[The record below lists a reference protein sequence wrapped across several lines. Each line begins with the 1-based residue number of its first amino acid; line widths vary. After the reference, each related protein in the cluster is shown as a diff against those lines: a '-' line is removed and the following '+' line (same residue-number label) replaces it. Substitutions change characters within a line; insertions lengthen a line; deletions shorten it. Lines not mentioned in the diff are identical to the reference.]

1 MLLLLERKNK
11 FWCVWCCRASLNIWP
26 EVFCQKKGRPLTTF
40 SFIPTLFWAH
50 TQFQLICCSF
60 FFLLGLG
67 WVVVWCRHELVF
79 LLIKAAIS
87 VILAA
92 PVRRQKVKVKIG
104 SLKTFFKNWKIYF
117 SLKTSDLQSWPSKVD
132 AMQPRRRRE
141 QPPDVL
147 AADPAVDP
155 LSKILLG

>member
-50 TQFQLICCSF
+50 TQFQLIFCSF
-60 FFLLGLG
+60 FFILGLG

-79 LLIKAAIS
+79 VVDQSSHLCNPCSPSEEAES
-87 VILAA
+87 E
-92 PVRRQKVKVKIG
+92 G
-104 SLKTFFKNWKIYF
+104 KNWKLKNIFQKLKNLFF
-117 SLKTSDLQSWPSKVD
+117 SKTSDLQSWPRKVD